1 MVKATL
7 HITIRTWYLILLL
20 ILSSCSNLEKQPRFD
35 SENGYR
41 AEKLASL
48 KKHYGKILSSFLA
61 GKKKISIPN
70 KYVVYFDSLLGE
82 SVDFFGRVYL
92 IDQVNS
98 FYFISPQGDLIIS
111 KSFFEVYFQNE
122 QLLQSF
128 LIENYIRVKNN
139 LYSRRINYV
148 NGLVSYEDLSKIMLL
163 SLGDKDFLNY
173 LSAEKLIQLG
183 KSPMSY
189 LNYIQQRNKDSS
201 LVANVLN
208 GRLFGLEEERHLKTY
223 LLEKHKRVFVD
234 QASLDS
240 SSKLFYSF
248 KKLIKKEIGYE

>member
-7 HITIRTWYLILLL
+7 HITIKTWFLILLL
-20 ILSSCSNLEKQPRFD
+20 IFSSCSTLEKKPDFD
-35 SENGYR
+35 SGNGYK

-48 KKHYGKILSSFLA
+48 KRHYGKILSSFLA
-61 GKKKISIPN
+61 GKKKIIIPN
-70 KYVVYFDSLLGE
+70 KYVAYFDSLLGE

-98 FYFISPQGDLIIS
+98 FYFVSPQGDLIIS

-128 LIENYIRVKNN
+128 LIENYIRVTNN
-139 LYSRRINYV
+139 LFSRKINYV
-148 NGLVSYEDLSKIMLL
+148 NGLVSYEDLAKIMLL
-163 SLGDKDFLNY
+163 SLRDKNYLNY

-183 KSPMSY
+183 KSPISY
-189 LNYIQQRNKDSS
+189 LNYLQQRNKDSS
-201 LVANVLN
+201 LVDNVLN

-248 KKLIKKEIGYE
+248 KKLIKKETGYE